1 MPDPLTQTLGV
12 RGQQSELLQAPA
24 LPPGD
29 SDALQV

>member
-1 MPDPLTQTLGV
+1 MPDPLTRHWGQS
-12 RGQQSELLQAPA
+12 QQSELLQAPA